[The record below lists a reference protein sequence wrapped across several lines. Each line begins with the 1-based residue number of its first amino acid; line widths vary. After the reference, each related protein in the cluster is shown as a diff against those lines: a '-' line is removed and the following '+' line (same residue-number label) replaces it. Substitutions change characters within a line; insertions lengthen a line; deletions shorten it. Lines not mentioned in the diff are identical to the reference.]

1 MEDDDDG
8 GCAGEVGSAIMD
20 SDSLSERGLV
30 EVVVGSVFSRLFMER
45 ETGST
50 SKRLTCG
57 RFAMV
62 GGDSMV
68 GAAEMG

>member
-1 MEDDDDG
+1 MG
-8 GCAGEVGSAIMD
+8 GSTSIID

-45 ETGST
+45 DTGST

-57 RFAMV
+57 RFAM
-62 GGDSMV
+62 GGDSMIGG
-68 GAAEMG
+68 GAEAE